1 MDKKLNIKFYSQHS
15 DDIEQ
20 EWQDKA
26 CGIACLKM
34 ALSYSG
40 KGEEISAMDLIKEGK
55 YIGGYNPLHG
65 WLHDSLVNILRNY
78 GLPAYRQEFR
88 SHSVNPSEKNS
99 TKSIHEEKLIS
110 VGVGKII
117 QSIEKGSPV
126 VISVK
131 EGFDTNNSTH
141 LILLVGF
148 KIEDRSVTGFFYFD
162 PNKSQDEGI
171 EPQFMSLDRF
181 NSNWRKLAIFVA

>member
-1 MDKKLNIKFYSQHS
+1 MDKKLNISFYSQHS
-15 DDIEQ
+15 DDIES
-20 EWQDKA
+20 EWQDKS
-26 CGIACLKM
+26 CGIACVKM
-34 ALSYSG
+34 ALSYTG
-40 KGEEISAMDLIKEGK
+40 KESKASSMDLIKEGR

-65 WLHDSLVNILRNY
+65 WSHDALVNILRNY

-99 TKSIHEEKLIS
+99 TKSTYEEKLVS
-110 VGVGKII
+110 VGIGKII

-126 VISVK
+126 IISVK
-131 EGFDTNNSTH
+131 EGFDKNNSTH

-148 KIEDRSVTGFFYFD
+148 KTEDSSVTGFFYFD
-162 PNKSQDEGI
+162 PNTSQDEGI
-171 EPQFMSLDRF
+171 EPQFMTLERF